1 VSARLR
7 ARLDAILA
15 AEPPRAGSLVVT
27 LFGDV
32 ISQHGGS
39 VWLGGLVEVMTR
51 FGLNPGQVRTAVF
64 RLARDGWLVAA
75 QRGRRSYYRL
85 TASGRRRY
93 ARAAAR
99 IYAPGP
105 LAWDGEWTLV
115 MPAVTDTTER
125 EELRRRLGWLGFA
138 ALASG
143 VLAHPRPDH
152 DALDEL
158 LAELDVTSRVVVWR
172 ARVACD
178 AVLPE
183 LVCGA
188 WQLDDLAARFA
199 AFDARF
205 RPFEGLLAGEPPSD
219 ADAFVLRC
227 LLIHEYRRI
236 LLRTVDLPPALLP
249 RDWTGHDAMALV
261 GALYRRVQA
270 PAADYARTMLSNA
283 EGPLPPPDAAFFRR
297 FGGLE
302 RTLVDAAGDSA
313 RARCPA

>member
-7 ARLDAILA
+7 ARLEAILA

-32 ISQHGGS
+32 VSQHGGS
-39 VWLGGLVEVMTR
+39 VWLGGLVEVMAR

-64 RLARDGWLVAA
+64 RLARDGWLLAA
-75 QRGRRSYYRL
+75 PRGRRSYYRL
-85 TASGRRRY
+85 TPSGQRRY

-99 IYAPGP
+99 IYASGHA
-105 LAWDGEWTLV
+105 AWDGEWTLV
-115 MPAVTDTTER
+115 MPAVTDATVR
-125 EELRRRLGWLGFA
+125 DELRRRLGWLGFA
-138 ALASG
+138 VLANG
-143 VLAHPRPDH
+143 VLAHPRPDQ

-158 LAELDVTSRVVVWR
+158 LTELGVASRVLVWR
-172 ARVACD
+172 ARTACD

-183 LVCGA
+183 LVHGA
-188 WQLDDLAARFA
+188 WQLDELAARFA

-205 RPFEGLLAGEPPSD
+205 RPFEGLLADGPPTG

-249 RDWTGHDAMALV
+249 PDWTGHDAMALV

-270 PAADYARTMLSNA
+270 PAAAYARAVLSNA
-283 EGPLPPPDAAFFRR
+283 DGPLPPPDAAFYRR

-302 RTLVDAAGDSA
+302 RAPVDRAGDGA
-313 RARCPA
+313 RTRCPA

>member
-1 VSARLR
+1 MR

-15 AEPPRAGSLVVT
+15 ADPPRAGSLVVT

-32 ISQHGGS
+32 VSQHGGS
-39 VWLGGLVEVMTR
+39 VWLGGLVEVMAR
-51 FGLNPGQVRTAVF
+51 FGLKPGQVRTAVF
-64 RLARDGWLVAA
+64 RLARDGWLVAV

-85 TASGRRRY
+85 TASGQRRY
-93 ARAAAR
+93 ARAAER
-99 IYAPGP
+99 IYAPAHA
-105 LAWDGEWTLV
+105 AWDGEWTLV
-115 MPAVTDTTER
+115 MPAVSDTTTR
-125 EELRRRLGWLGFA
+125 DELRRRLGWLGFA

-143 VLAHPRPDH
+143 VLAHPRPDQ

-158 LAELDVTSRVVVWR
+158 LGELGVASRVLVWR
-172 ARVACD
+172 ARTVCD

-183 LVCGA
+183 LVSGA

-205 RPFEGLLAGEPPSD
+205 RPFEALLADDPPGDAD

-249 RDWTGHDAMALV
+249 VDWTGHDAMALV
-261 GALYRRVQA
+261 ATLYRLVHA
-270 PAADYARTMLSNA
+270 PAAAYARRVLSNA
-283 EGPLPPPDAAFFRR
+283 DGALPPPDATFYRR
-297 FGGLE
+297 FGGLD
-302 RTLVDAAGDSA
+302 RTLVTDAAA
-313 RARCPA
+313 RAPARCPA

>member
-1 VSARLR
+1 MSARLR

-32 ISQHGGS
+32 VSPHGGS
-39 VWLGGLVEVMTR
+39 VWLGGLVEVMAR
-51 FGLNPGQVRTAVF
+51 FGLKPGQVRTAVF
-64 RLARDGWLVAA
+64 RLARDGWLVAV

-85 TASGRRRY
+85 TASGQRRY
-93 ARAAAR
+93 ARAAER
-99 IYAPGP
+99 IYAP
-105 LAWDGEWTLV
+105 AHADWDGEWTLV
-115 MPAVTDTTER
+115 MPAVSDTTTR
-125 EELRRRLGWLGFA
+125 DELRRGLGWLGFA

-143 VLAHPRPDH
+143 VLAHPRPDQ

-158 LAELDVTSRVVVWR
+158 LVDLGVASRVLVWR
-172 ARVACD
+172 ARTVGD
-178 AVLPE
+178 TVLPE
-183 LVCGA
+183 LVSGA
-188 WQLDDLAARFA
+188 WQLDELAARFA

-205 RPFEGLLAGEPPSD
+205 RPFETLLADDPPAD

-249 RDWTGHDAMALV
+249 ADWTGHDAMTLV
-261 GALYRRVQA
+261 ATLYRRVQA
-270 PAADYARTMLSNA
+270 PAAAYARRVLRNA
-283 EGPLPPPDAAFFRR
+283 DGPLPPPQATFYRR

-302 RTLVDAAGDSA
+302 RAHLSGAASLA
-313 RARCPA
+313 PARCPA